1 MDSTDFTFKEKWQMV
16 PIKRWNGKLIKQNK
30 RIIKEYVTW
39 KNLTLT
45 LEVIYIYIYICMYT
59 EDLQPK
65 NVKEEMPWIIK
76 YMYTEDLQPN
86 NVKEKIKRLLF
97 SFS

>member
-1 MDSTDFTFKEKWQMV
+1 MDSTYFTFKEKWQMV

-45 LEVIYIYIYICMYT
+45 LEVLYIYIYIYINIKWDYSFLFLKKKGWC
-59 EDLQPK
+59 
-65 NVKEEMPWIIK
+65 VKQK
-76 YMYTEDLQPN
+76 
-86 NVKEKIKRLLF
+86 V
-97 SFS
+97 

>member
-45 LEVIYIYIYICMYT
+45 LEVIYIYIYMYVYRRSAT
-59 EDLQPK
+59 KQCKRK
-65 NVKEEMPWIIK
+65 NKEITIFFFLKKGWCVKQK
-76 YMYTEDLQPN
+76 
-86 NVKEKIKRLLF
+86 V
-97 SFS
+97 